1 MARLFQYVEGDK
13 IGEVKIE
20 GNYIK
25 IQDVDYP
32 AFDDDGIVL
41 SVIKDI
47 YIKSSNAPENAF
59 QLKMLGKCRVIG
71 PFQSHKTAETVIN
84 KINGYCSRIK
94 AKGEI

>member
-32 AFDDDGIVL
+32 AFDDEGLVV
-41 SVIKDI
+41 SVIKDS
-47 YIKSSNAPENAF
+47 YIKSLKLPENSF
-59 QLKMLGKCRVIG
+59 KLKMLGKCRVIG
-71 PFQSHKTAETVIN
+71 PFKSHKTAEAIIN
-84 KINGYCSRIK
+84 KINGYCSRLK